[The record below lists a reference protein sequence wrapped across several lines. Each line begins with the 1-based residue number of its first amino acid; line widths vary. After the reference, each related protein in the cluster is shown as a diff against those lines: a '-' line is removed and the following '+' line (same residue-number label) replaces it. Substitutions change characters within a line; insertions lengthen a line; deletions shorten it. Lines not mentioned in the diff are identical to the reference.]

1 MKATDKFEK
10 AQMVIIRRDMTAK
23 LTKLRLLQTKYQDAL
38 QKKFTDED
46 FRNLN
51 VVNHHIEC
59 AKARMNG
66 EWMNDDTPEVF
77 KIV

>member
-1 MKATDKFEK
+1 MKMTDKFEK
-10 AQMVIIRRDMTAK
+10 AQMVIIRRDMIAKIAK
-23 LTKLRLLQTKYQDAL
+23 LETLRDSLKDQL
-38 QKKFTDED
+38 KKGLNDEV

-66 EWMNDDTPEVF
+66 EWMNDDTPEVY

>member
-1 MKATDKFEK
+1 
-10 AQMVIIRRDMTAK
+10 MVIIRRDMTAK